1 VLRSRRASLVVR
13 LLAIPVL
20 IAALW
25 FAVTRTGEPELL
37 EPSANGPL
45 TILGSLVIEPKAPVA
60 GQVVTARARI
70 SADRPVRL
78 ETLVVKVR
86 DELGAFHDFQPSMNY
101 DLGTADQDFV
111 VTQQFTRPGLYS
123 YYLSYRTASGWTS
136 LPPWQGFT
144 VR

>member
-1 VLRSRRASLVVR
+1 MLRSRRASLVMRV
-13 LLAIPVL
+13 LAIPVL

-37 EPSANGPL
+37 EPTANGPL
-45 TILGSLVIEPKAPVA
+45 TILGSLTIEPKSPVA

-70 SADRPVRL
+70 SADRAVRL

-86 DELGAFHDFQPSMNY
+86 DELGAFHDFQPSVNY
-101 DLGTADQDFV
+101 ELGTAERDYV
-111 VTQQFTRPGLYS
+111 ATQRFPQAGLYS
-123 YYLSYRTASGWTS
+123 YYLSYKTASGWTS